1 MPQSLRG
8 NFFCNAT
15 GFLYR
20 TAGAAVW
27 VELSALQTALSLLQT
42 CTQRR
47 ETHTKT
53 PARTF
58 KPSAETCARSKYV
71 VRIHMCEFVLGWRQ
85 CLGSRVRRDSTGK
98 CQVEVVLPTIKLYWN
113 LYLILS
119 IISVLSAIISTYWW
133 WFTSSKQHSNCVPL
147 DRIVSCTVSFIVKT
161 LWCPLLVWLHW
172 KTDTRVAP
180 LLQHQ
185 DECWSCT
192 LLQTADMEQLY
203 VYPFSIS
210 CCENTAV

>member
-1 MPQSLRG
+1 MQP
-8 NFFCNAT
+8 
-15 GFLYR
+15 GFS
-20 TAGAAVW
+20 TEQQ
-27 VELSALQTALSLLQT
+27 ELLSESSFLPFRQLSVSS
-42 CTQRR
+42 R
-47 ETHTKT
+47 
-53 PARTF
+53 PARNAVKHTQ
-58 KPSAETCARSKYV
+58 KHLRERLNQVQK
-71 VRIHMCEFVLGWRQ
+71 
-85 CLGSRVRRDSTGK
+85 RVRAANMSWGFICVSLSWGEDSVWGAEWDVTQLVSVRLK
-98 CQVEVVLPTIKLYWN
+98 SFLPKIKLYWN

-119 IISVLSAIISTYWW
+119 KISVLSAIISTYWW

-147 DRIVSCTVSFIVKT
+147 DRIVSCAVSFIVKT

-203 VYPFSIS
+203 VYQFSVS